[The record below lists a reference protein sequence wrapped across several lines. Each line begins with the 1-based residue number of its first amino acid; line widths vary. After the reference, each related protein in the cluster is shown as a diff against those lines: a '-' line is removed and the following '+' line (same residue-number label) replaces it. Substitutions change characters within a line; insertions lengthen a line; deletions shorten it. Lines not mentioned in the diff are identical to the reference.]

1 MKGFEILCNKY
12 ANKINVKYKIKIIET
27 DDINIHASTKFS
39 NLFKVHKIYINYSNI
54 PTYKL
59 LDRSA
64 LHEVYHCKLRE
75 LEVKKRNNIVDTI
88 LSIIGWNKDTK
99 YYSQYLI
106 DNLNLLIN
114 TKGTT
119 FKDTQK
125 RFICEEEI
133 VCEIA
138 SCDNYKIRDIMM
150 YVTDNEFT
158 SKEIDIIIKE
168 LNR

>member
-1 MKGFEILCNKY
+1 MKGFESLCKKY
-12 ANKINVKYKIKIIET
+12 ADKIGIKYKIKVIET
-27 DDINIHASTKFS
+27 NNVNIHASTKFNS
-39 NLFKVHKIYINYSNI
+39 ILKIHKIYINFLNVS
-54 PTYKL
+54 TYKQ
-59 LDRSA
+59 LDHLA
-64 LHEVYHCKLRE
+64 LHEIYHCKLRE
-75 LEVKKRNNIVDTI
+75 LEVEKRNNIVDTI
-88 LSIIGWNKDTK
+88 LSIIAWNKNAK

-119 FKDTQK
+119 FKDIQK

-138 SCDNYKIRDIMM
+138 SCGNYKIRDIMM
-150 YVTDNEFT
+150 YITDNEFT